1 MRIFSQRSRRAQK
14 SGLTAEAVL
23 AIMRTN
29 PNSQVSQMNYLN
41 RDEVWK
47 LLCEYTTQDYLRNHH
62 LAVEAAMKWYAK
74 KHGQD
79 ENLWGNVGLIHD
91 FAYEKFP
98 DQHPQIDGEILR
110 QQGWPENLVVTV
122 MSHGDHLDIPRT
134 ELIQKTLY
142 AVDELTGLV
151 IAVARVRPSKKIAD
165 VDVAAVKKKW
175 KDKAFARGVKR
186 EDIEKGAM
194 DLGVPLDEHIG
205 NVIESLKGT
214 ADALG
219 I

>member
-1 MRIFSQRSRRAQK
+1 MK
-14 SGLTAEAVL
+14 
-23 AIMRTN
+23 
-29 PNSQVSQMNYLN
+29 MNHLN
-41 RDEVWK
+41 RDDVWQ
-47 LLCEYTTQDYLRNHH
+47 LLCLYTTQDYLRKHH

-74 KHGQD
+74 KYGQD

-98 DQHPQIDGEILR
+98 DQHPQKDGEILR
-110 QQGWPENLVVTV
+110 EQGWPENLVVTV

-134 ELIQKTLY
+134 EMIQKTLY

-151 IAVARVRPSKKIAD
+151 IAVALVRPSKKIAD

-186 EDIEKGAM
+186 EDIEKGAAE
-194 DLGVPLDEHIG
+194 LGVPIDEHIA
-205 NVIESLKGT
+205 NVTEALKGA
-214 ADALG
+214 ADVLG
-219 I
+219 L